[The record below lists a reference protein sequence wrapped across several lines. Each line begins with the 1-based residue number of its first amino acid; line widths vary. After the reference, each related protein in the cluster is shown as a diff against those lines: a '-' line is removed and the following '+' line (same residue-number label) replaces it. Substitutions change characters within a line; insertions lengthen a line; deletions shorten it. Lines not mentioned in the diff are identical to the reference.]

1 MRDEQGWMRDP
12 ERRRGVACLGRRCR
26 PQRLFSALNH
36 VLRLLSFHT
45 RSLNVVMHSDC
56 NPCSCPLACCKPAS
70 YYERRHFSA
79 SPTAKNSALREGPAA
94 HPAPPLLPR
103 SCMPFFRKLC
113 SRLPFPRL
121 VDAQLGVR
129 GSCVRRGDVQTYRSP
144 AGNLVAVQE
153 TYLEDHGT

>member
-1 MRDEQGWMRDP
+1 MSKDGCETQSDG
-12 ERRRGVACLGRRCR
+12 EV
-26 PQRLFSALNH
+26 SH
-36 VLRLLSFHT
+36 VLVGGVVHSVIQRAQSRTRLLSFHT